1 MKMIHQLSVRRGIT
15 PFLSTPTTLL
25 RTGCQSTA
33 NIARHRLYASHPVIN
48 GHQNGQ
54 KSSETWMFFS
64 GIYPISLGRF
74 DFRPR
79 LIGPNLKDLES
90 RLRALMDR
98 SEYPSL
104 EIDQV
109 EPRIKEGGAF
119 VRFASVAPIEP
130 GLLRAHLLAKI
141 DDLNLK
147 PFWLFNS
154 RPDVH
159 LVQGKPW
166 LEDMNMCPNRKV
178 MVEFEGPVL
187 AQEELWTL
195 FRPFGRVKE
204 IHMPTPK
211 DPIQIA
217 HVTLDGIRPAAIAR
231 SCLHGL
237 TYRTGPSGSFT
248 RIRILYS
255 PRIHAK
261 TARDWLGSHPKIVL
275 PILALLLGGI
285 SYTFF
290 EPIRQF
296 FIKSHIAGTFDLQQ
310 NAVFSWLQKET
321 VGRLG
326 FGRDLTGGTDLA
338 GSAVE
343 KERGDAVRELN
354 TWLSGTPGT
363 FFVVLGPKGSGKS
376 QVVQSVLNE
385 RGNSLVIDCAS
396 LIQDATND
404 DVVIANLA
412 KSLGYFPQFSFFASV
427 NNAID
432 MAAAGLV
439 GQKVGFSSSP
449 EDQMHQILD
458 TAEKALRD
466 LAKDAFI
473 NRQHHFVNQNHQA
486 GNAQSE
492 KESIA
497 RLFQQV
503 IESIPL
509 SGRYLT
515 DKTSDAPVVVLKDF
529 SINASAKHQVL
540 WDCLASWACRLTE
553 SGTAH
558 VIFTS
563 ENSGALK
570 PLTQA
575 FSTRP
580 VKSIVLTD
588 ASTDS
593 ALQYVS
599 KRLSTDPNRKST
611 VLAKDSALIQIVG
624 GRLTDLDL
632 LVQKIESGL
641 DVERAI
647 EEIVRQS
654 MEEIKRKC
662 FVHGDHDQSK
672 LLPWANHQVWDLIKR
687 LSSHDEVPLYPI
699 LSETFD
705 DDLSVLSALESTD
718 LITLST
724 HENGETMI
732 RVGKPVYRT
741 AIERLLSQKHFAATH
756 DLNWAKRRMKRAE
769 ESIESKLHELIELGK
784 LFPTIYTVGSD
795 RQSWLFGSTLPTQI
809 RWKVKR
815 ILHDLDRL
823 EQIVDSAES
832 DLKRAKTTLYSSPPS
847 VVSKKK

>member
-1 MKMIHQLSVRRGIT
+1 
-15 PFLSTPTTLL
+15 
-25 RTGCQSTA
+25 
-33 NIARHRLYASHPVIN
+33 
-48 GHQNGQ
+48 
-54 KSSETWMFFS
+54 
-64 GIYPISLGRF
+64 
-74 DFRPR
+74 
-79 LIGPNLKDLES
+79 
-90 RLRALMDR
+90 
-98 SEYPSL
+98 
-104 EIDQV
+104 
-109 EPRIKEGGAF
+109 
-119 VRFASVAPIEP
+119 
-130 GLLRAHLLAKI
+130 
-141 DDLNLK
+141 
-147 PFWLFNS
+147 
-154 RPDVH
+154 
-159 LVQGKPW
+159 
-166 LEDMNMCPNRKV
+166 
-178 MVEFEGPVL
+178 
-187 AQEELWTL
+187 
-195 FRPFGRVKE
+195 
-204 IHMPTPK
+204 MPTPK

-237 TYRTGPSGSFT
+237 TYRAGPSSSST

-255 PRIHAK
+255 PRVHAK

-326 FGRDLTGGTDLA
+326 FGRDLSGGTDLA

-385 RGNSLVIDCAS
+385 RGFVVRGSLYMFKGFSAQTTALSMKRNSLVIDCAS

-466 LAKDAFI
+466 LAKEASI
-473 NRQHHFVNQNHQA
+473 NRQHHHANQTHEV
-486 GNAQSE
+486 GNAESE

-509 SGRYLT
+509 SGYLT

-580 VKSIVLTD
+580 VRSIVLTD

-662 FVHGDHDQSK
+662 FVHGGHDQSK
-672 LLPWANHQVWDLIKR
+672 MLPWANHQVWDLIKR

-705 DDLSVLSALESTD
+705 DDLSVLSALELTD

-741 AIERLLSQKHFAATH
+741 AIERLLSHKHFAATH

-769 ESIESKLHELIELGK
+769 ELIESKLHELIELGK

-795 RQSWLFGSTLPTQI
+795 RQSWLFGSTLPAQI

-815 ILHDLDRL
+815 ILDDLDRL
-823 EQIVDSAES
+823 EQIVDSAEN
-832 DLKRAKTTLYSSPPS
+832 DVKRAKTTLYSSPPS
-847 VVSKKK
+847 LASKKK